1 MPDFPAQA
9 PRTIEP
15 IVAALI
21 DALGPL
27 APEADR
33 SRIVAALPRTPVLDV
48 SSVGLEVTL
57 PPRNA
62 QCDLSL
68 LLPAG
73 TVPSFAEHG
82 AESLRELTRRYA
94 EHSDLTVW
102 WECDTSEAAPPRGAF
117 IRFAGGVDAF
127 AIAESACG
135 DPAIAAA
142 LRRLRELCDP
152 QLMHESSIVGFF
164 PDRRPAA
171 AAFLSAT
178 RDVESTLARL
188 ERDAVACVDPCD
200 PLLQHLLEACS
211 GHAISVACD
220 VEGRVAA
227 SAEGSFQDR
236 ERAMLSGLWK
246 AAFVP
251 SPPWGPAH
259 AVLGRLLATQGS
271 RIYASLPPL
280 GLMSGIDHIKVGPG
294 GKVKAYVGVV
304 PFVPAPRTSS

>member
-1 MPDFPAQA
+1 MVDFPSQA

-15 IVAALI
+15 VSAALI

-27 APEADR
+27 VPQADR
-33 SRIVAALPRTPVLDV
+33 GRILAALQGTPVLEV
-48 SSVGLEVTL
+48 ASVGLEVAL
-57 PPRNA
+57 PPRQA

-73 TVPSFAEHG
+73 TVPSFAEEG

-102 WECDTSEAAPPRGAF
+102 WECDTSEATPPRGAF

-142 LRRLRELCDP
+142 LRTLRQLCEP
-152 QLMHESSIVGFF
+152 SLLHESSIVGFF

-171 AAFLSAT
+171 AAFLTAT
-178 RDVESTLARL
+178 RDIESALSRL
-188 ERDAVACVDPCD
+188 EPDAVACVDPRD
-200 PLLQHLLEACS
+200 PLLQHLLHACS

-220 VEGRVAA
+220 VEGRVAV

-236 ERAMLSGLWK
+236 ERAMLAGLWEG
-246 AAFVP
+246 AFAP
-251 SPPWGPAH
+251 SAPWGQAYD
-259 AVLGRLLATQGS
+259 VLEHLLATQGS
-271 RIYASLPPL
+271 RIYPSLPPV

-294 GKVKAYVGVV
+294 GRVKAYVGVV
-304 PFVPAPRTSS
+304 PFVPAPRSST

>member
-15 IVAALI
+15 IVAALM

-27 APEADR
+27 VPEADR

-48 SSVGLEVTL
+48 ASVGLEVTL
-57 PPRNA
+57 PPRQA

-82 AESLRELTRRYA
+82 AGSLRELTRRYA

-127 AIAESACG
+127 AVAEAACG
-135 DPAIAAA
+135 DAAIAAA
-142 LRRLRELCDP
+142 LRRLRQLCEP
-152 QLMHESSIVGFF
+152 SLLHESSIVGFF
-164 PDRRPAA
+164 PDRQPAA
-171 AAFLSAT
+171 AAFLTAT
-178 RDVESTLARL
+178 RDVESALARL
-188 ERDAVACVDPCD
+188 ETDALACVDPRD
-200 PLLQHLLEACS
+200 PLLQHLLHACS

-220 VEGRVAA
+220 VEGRVAV

-236 ERAMLSGLWK
+236 ERAMLAGRWEG
-246 AAFVP
+246 AFAP
-251 SPPWGPAH
+251 SAPWGPAH
-259 AVLGRLLATQGS
+259 AVVDRLLATQGS
-271 RIYASLPPL
+271 RIYASLPPV

-294 GKVKAYVGVV
+294 GKAKAYVGVV
-304 PFVPAPRTSS
+304 PFVPAPRTST